1 MGSRTM
7 AKIIDILFSE
17 ATYKGKTVPLNK
29 PMAGDVKKSKVYVDP
44 DGDGKAQKV
53 NFGDKTLSIKKNIPD
68 RKKSYCARSGG
79 QGNLN
84 DKTSANYWSRKAWN
98 CEELELDEAMRS
110 SISKR
115 NTKKLISKWH
125 DDQQGQTYGD
135 QPYSS
140 HPKSVMNIGKK
151 VFGSKR
157 FGEETKK
164 VALLHDVLED
174 TPVTPEQLSKR
185 GFSDDVIGAVKLLS
199 KDKSLSYEDNIRNI
213 ANGTTPAHKHAQMV
227 KYSDNM
233 SNYLAMP
240 KPEWSKDRVEKQ
252 KGKYMDSMR
261 VLGKVLGV
269 NHHERLNPK
278 WKSE

>member
-1 MGSRTM
+1 MIRFR
-7 AKIIDILFSE
+7 DFLLSE

-29 PMAGDVKKSKVYVDP
+29 PMQGDVKKSKVYVDP

-53 NFGDKTLSIKKNIPD
+53 NFGDKSLSIKKHIPD
-68 RKKSYCARSGG
+68 RKKSYCARSSG

-98 CEELELDEAMRS
+98 CEEFELEEAMKS
-110 SISKR
+110 TINTR

-125 DDQQGQTYGD
+125 DDEQGQMYGD
-135 QPYSS
+135 KPYSS

-157 FGEETKK
+157 FGSETKK

-174 TPVTPEQLSKR
+174 TPVTPEQLAAKGYSQ
-185 GFSDDVIGAVKLLS
+185 DVIGAVKLLS
-199 KDKSLSYEDNIRNI
+199 KDKSLSYEDNIKNI

-240 KPEWSKDRVEKQ
+240 KPEWTKDRVEKQ
-252 KGKYMDSMR
+252 KNKYMRSME
-261 VLGKVLGV
+261 VLGNVLGV
-269 NHHERLNPK
+269 NHHETLKPK
-278 WKSE
+278 WRTYNA